1 MIDEVLDNLIEGINN
16 QINHIN
22 IYVKK
27 LLNVME
33 TGVTYTSSELMELLN
48 MKSRVSFRNNYLNPA
63 IDSGIV
69 KMSFPNNPTNKNQ
82 TYYKD

>member
-1 MIDEVLDNLIEGINN
+1 
-16 QINHIN
+16 
-22 IYVKK
+22 
-27 LLNVME
+27 ME
-33 TGVTYTSSELMELLN
+33 TGVTYTSLELMELLN
-48 MKSRVSFRNNYLNPA
+48 MKSGVSFRNNYLNPA